1 MDDLPGLMQALGLV
15 EVQASI
21 IRYRTG
27 LTNAELKRQ
36 FDEAEGW
43 AMEQPP
49 HLAE

>member
-1 MDDLPGLMQALGLV
+1 MDDLPGVMEALRLV
-15 EVQASI
+15 ELQASV
-21 IRYRTG
+21 IRSRTG

-36 FDEAEGW
+36 FDEAEAW